1 MKKLLIILLFF
12 SACSITDLSPESQK
26 WIASVYNQGWYWPL
40 KDNQDKPSGHLVP
53 FQSDGSFVGE
63 FTPWTDKSGNSRLDM
78 PIQYNTKYILDEVN
92 EDSTHAYYRFTY
104 RFNGENLTLYQGVFH
119 GYLNTTKEPGIFW
132 ASLINRIDPPD
143 PGNNADI
150 RAWLLGTYAKDNFGT
165 EGSSLG
171 LKKSSRSTTVENN
184 TPNDS
189 NAPTSDNTSGT
200 MKN

>member
-26 WIASVYNQGWYWPL
+26 WIASIYNQGWYWPL
-40 KDNQDKPSGHLVP
+40 KVNQDKPSDDLVP
-53 FQSDGSFVGE
+53 FQSDGSLVAG
-63 FTPWTDKSGNSRLDM
+63 FTPWDNTRPDM

-104 RFNGENLTLYQGVFH
+104 RFNGENLTLYYDIFH
-119 GYLNTTKEPGIFW
+119 GYLNTTREPGIFW
-132 ASLINRIDPPD
+132 ASLMNRIEPPAL
-143 PGNNADI
+143 GNNADI
-150 RAWLLGTYAKDNFGT
+150 RAWLLETFAKGNFGN

-171 LKKSSRSTTVENN
+171 LKKSRRSITSE
-184 TPNDS
+184 DSASYSS

-200 MKN
+200 IKN

>member
-12 SACSITDLSPESQK
+12 SACSITELSPESQK

-40 KDNQDKPSGHLVP
+40 KDNQDKPSDDLVL
-53 FQSDGSFVGE
+53 FQSDGSFVAG
-63 FTPWTDKSGNSRLDM
+63 FTPWDNTRPDM
-78 PIQYNTKYILDEVN
+78 PIQHDTKYILDEVN

-104 RFNGENLTLYQGVFH
+104 RFNGENLTLYFNIFH
-119 GYLNTTKEPGIFW
+119 GYLITTGEPGIFW
-132 ASLINRIDPPD
+132 ARLKDGNEPPASEFS
-143 PGNNADI
+143 NNDK
-150 RAWLLGTYAKDNFGT
+150 RAWLLETFAKNNFDHNGYT
-165 EGSSLG
+165 LG

-184 TPNDS
+184 MPNDS